1 MLTYSLTYII
11 RCTMHFWESMGSC
24 ITLSLTSKLPLNDEA
39 RIILSCLLPT
49 CWLHIMVLMLLLH
62 LFQRFQAYFICRPL
76 QVSPQIGRL
85 PIANSGLLCLDFT
98 DPLERGSHHCSIYL
112 GSALNSEAPH
122 LFGSSSC
129 HKLQRFHANLF
140 QASSACQQQYSTAY
154 TPLNTNTIQNTSLP
168 TKCLHRADL
177 QYNYFLVPIIETLK
191 DMYKF
196 HPDALLHYI

>member
-1 MLTYSLTYII
+1 MYNAFLGVNGLLYH
-11 RCTMHFWESMGSC
+11 M
-24 ITLSLTSKLPLNDEA
+24 LSLASELPLNDEA
-39 RIILSCLLPT
+39 TIILSCLLPT

-62 LFQRFQAYFICRPL
+62 LFQRFPAYFICRPL
-76 QVSPQIGRL
+76 QVSPQTGRL

-112 GSALNSEAPH
+112 GSAVNSEAPH

-191 DMYKF
+191 DTYKF